1 MDLAVRRRVSLQRRL
16 LGFLRLGVMVLLAIS
31 CGDRSLSGPHS
42 DAPRRASFSVLPSF
56 PQVPAG
62 GPTIRLARV
71 VGVLAPESGE
81 ASTSEARFDGDSAV
95 LAFEVQITGTSAE
108 FTLDLTAFDAGGA
121 IVFRSRQ
128 KITLKP
134 GVNDR
139 VPDPE
144 FVYAASDAGVTVLH
158 IAPGSAQLAA
168 GAGMSFGVTGS
179 NASGQAVSPIRVGW
193 SSRDPSIATVDAN
206 GAVLAGSSQGST
218 WIVARTA
225 TNVADSAL
233 VKVRAPVAKVTV
245 LPGSA
250 TLARGQS
257 ATFSAELRDAGNHLI
272 DDRTAT
278 WISSDPA
285 VATVSAAGG
294 VLAAKIG
301 TATIT
306 ATAEGK
312 TATAALTVV
321 SPVDH
326 IELTPGSLSFAS
338 IGQSASLTSKI
349 VARTGAS
356 IEGITVSFTTS
367 NPAVATVSS
376 SGSVIATGNGTAT
389 ITASADGSTATAGV
403 TVKQVVASIA
413 IAPKAT
419 SVSAIGE
426 SRTFTATVLDAT
438 GAPIQSP
445 NITWTSSDPAVATV
459 SGGVASAKR
468 AGSATITASI
478 DGKSD
483 AATFIVAPVA
493 RLLLVLSDKSQ
504 IRVGES
510 ATISAAFAD
519 NNGNVISAT
528 TASFTVTPPGV
539 AQLSGGTLT
548 GLQVGTARIT
558 AVAGLLTGT
567 LDIRVIGTATSG
579 LEVIPST
586 MERLP
591 GGNGFFT
598 VTNATSS
605 ISWTVNG
612 IVGGNATYG
621 TIDVEGFYRA
631 PASVPTPSTFDV
643 CAIQASPALQGCS
656 RVTIRAIPSPGADI
670 IVIDDL
676 NAMQNA
682 GIVNGDNMVFFKN
695 IVAFTPV
702 GTRASATKVVFQ
714 YGHGSQCGSDIC
726 SPAATTELR
735 TAITAA
741 GITGIADDTS
751 AIVGAIPGDVRV
763 VFLMTPTA
771 DYTTDE
777 VNNLKSFA
785 AGGGRIVFIG
795 ENSSYYDG
803 PQIEVNLL
811 SQLGSNASI
820 SNGLVNC
827 TTFAVGAGQ
836 IRPHQT
842 TVGVSS
848 LNVPCAAGL
857 TLGPNDYAIVLGQV
871 GSSSGFLPIIASVKV
886 DVTPILES
894 GGSGSR
900 ASRRR
905 SPAIAP
911 TPRTARDTTGFGPRA
926 RPPQH

>member
-1 MDLAVRRRVSLQRRL
+1 M
-16 LGFLRLGVMVLLAIS
+16 F
-31 CGDRSLSGPHS
+31 GPHS
-42 DAPRRASFSVLPSF
+42 IAPRRASFSVLPGF
-56 PQVPAG
+56 PQIPAG
-62 GPTIRLARV
+62 GPAIRLDRV
-71 VGVLAPESGE
+71 VGVLTPESGE
-81 ASTSEARFDGDSAV
+81 ASTSEARFNSDSAV
-95 LAFEVQITGTSAE
+95 LAFEVQITGNSAQ
-108 FTLDLTAFDAGGA
+108 FTLELTAFDASGA
-121 IVFRSRQ
+121 LVFRSLQ

-134 GVNDR
+134 GVNDG
-139 VPDPE
+139 VPDPQ
-144 FVYAASDAGVTVLH
+144 FVYAASDAGVAVLH
-158 IAPGSAQLAA
+158 VAPGTAQLAA
-168 GAGMSFGVTGS
+168 GAGTSFGVTGNNS
-179 NASGQAVSPIRVGW
+179 SGQAVSPIRVGW

-278 WISSDPA
+278 WSSSDPA
-285 VATVSAAGG
+285 VATVSATGG

-338 IGQSASLTSKI
+338 IGQSASLSSKI
-349 VARTGAS
+349 VARAGAS
-356 IEGITVSFTTS
+356 IEGITVSFATS

-376 SGSVIATGNGTAT
+376 SGSVVATGNGTAT
-389 ITASADGSTATAGV
+389 ITASADGSTATSAV

-413 IAPKAT
+413 IAPKAA
-419 SVSAIGE
+419 SVSAIGD

-438 GAPIQSP
+438 GAAIQSP
-445 NITWTSSDPAVATV
+445 TITWTSSDPAIATV
-459 SGGVASAKR
+459 SGGVAVAKR

-504 IRVGES
+504 IGVEES
-510 ATISAAFAD
+510 ATISAALAD
-519 NNGNVISAT
+519 NNGNVIGAT

-539 AQLSGGTLT
+539 AELSGRTLT
-548 GLQVGTARIT
+548 GLQPGTAHIT
-558 AVAGLLTGT
+558 AIAGPLTGT
-567 LDIRVIGTATSG
+567 LDIRVTGTATEG
-579 LEVIPST
+579 LDVTPST
-586 MERLP
+586 TERLP

-605 ISWTVNG
+605 VSWTVNG

-631 PASVPTPSTFDV
+631 PASVPAPSTFDV

-656 RVTIRAIPSPGADI
+656 HVTIRAVPSDGADL
-670 IVIDDL
+670 IVINDL
-676 NAMQNA
+676 NAMQDG
-682 GIVNGDNMVFFKN
+682 GIGLADNVAFFKN
-695 IVAFTPV
+695 VVGFTPV
-702 GTRASATKVVFQ
+702 GARASATKVVFQ
-714 YGHGSQCGSDIC
+714 YGHASQCGSNVC
-726 SPAATTELR
+726 SPSSTTQLR
-735 TAITAA
+735 TAFTAA
-741 GITGIADDTS
+741 GITGIVDDNS
-751 AIVGAIPGDVRV
+751 AALSGIPADVRV
-763 VFLMTPTA
+763 VFLMTPTTA
-771 DYTTDE
+771 YSIGE
-777 VNNLKSFA
+777 INSLKSFA

-795 ENSSYYDG
+795 ENSGYYVG
-803 PQIEVNLL
+803 TQTEHTLL
-811 SQLGSNASI
+811 SELGSQVSD

-827 TTFAVGAGQ
+827 SNFTVDAAH

-848 LNVPCAAGL
+848 MYVPCASGL
-857 TLGPNDYAIVLGQV
+857 ALGPNDYAIALGQV
-871 GSSSGFLPIIASVKV
+871 GASAAFLPIVASVKI
-886 DVTPILES
+886 DVTPISQS
-894 GGSGSR
+894 GGSR
-900 ASRRR
+900 ARTSARRT
-905 SPAIAP
+905 PTMAP
-911 TPRTARDTTGFGPRA
+911 TRPTVRDTTGFGPRG
-926 RPPQH
+926 RPPQR